1 MRNRTK
7 KPVHLVSLWL
17 ISEFQKVLG
26 NVELE
31 QVSHIVDCHS
41 IKTIKTLKFKIYKTQ
56 QFISPVNGS
65 FNGKIRF

>member
-7 KPVHLVSLWL
+7 KHVQLVSLWL
-17 ISEFQKVLG
+17 ISGFQKVLG

-41 IKTIKTLKFKIYKTQ
+41 IKTIKTLKFKT
-56 QFISPVNGS
+56 
-65 FNGKIRF
+65 